1 MNTDQMSGNWTNLVG
16 RAKRAW
22 GELTDDD
29 ILKAEGSIDKLTGII
44 QTKWGDTKE
53 AIKQKLQHQHDE
65 SRKV

>member
-1 MNTDQMSGNWTNLVG
+1 MNTDQVSGNWTKLVG

-44 QTKWGDTKE
+44 QAKWGDSKE
-53 AIKQKLQHQHDE
+53 AVKEKLNQKHDE
-65 SRKV
+65 QRKV

>member
-1 MNTDQMSGNWTNLVG
+1 MDTDQMSGNWTKLVG

-29 ILKAEGSIDKLTGII
+29 ILKAEGSLDKLTGII
-44 QTKWGDTKE
+44 QAKWGDTKE
-53 AIKQKLQHQHDE
+53 AVKKKLHHVHDE

>member
-1 MNTDQMSGNWTNLVG
+1 MNTDQMSGNWTELVG

-44 QTKWGDTKE
+44 QAKWGDTKE
-53 AIKQKLQHQHDE
+53 AVTKKLNHMQQD